1 MNYIKKLL
9 NPLNPILPAFLLLIA
24 FLGFEY
30 SSFLKEKYTEEEKT
44 IFEEGI
50 KFTDKLSDL
59 YRRETKQENKDI
71 YNEDYQREFCLK
83 QSYLELYSSNR
94 KLDSLTYYLIKN
106 DFDKI
111 DFSNKKDIPLISIF
125 EKYIH
130 EAKNIAPLLQKR
142 YTNFD
147 LENNLNNS
155 QLNQLYFSRDSLE
168 SKYHLARFKSQLL
181 EMYYDDVQ
189 FLRKETIIDK
199 VEAILSNYAMQPSIC
214 SDGCGYP
221 NKYSLE
227 LTLFVPFD
235 TANTSIILPKNVE
248 TRFDKKGFLIIPP
261 SLRNNEKEKLAIGV
275 ICETD
280 TFFYYK

>member
-94 KLDSLTYYLIKN
+94 KLDSLTYYLI
-106 DFDKI
+106 
-111 DFSNKKDIPLISIF
+111 
-125 EKYIH
+125 
-130 EAKNIAPLLQKR
+130 
-142 YTNFD
+142 
-147 LENNLNNS
+147 
-155 QLNQLYFSRDSLE
+155 
-168 SKYHLARFKSQLL
+168 
-181 EMYYDDVQ
+181 
-189 FLRKETIIDK
+189 
-199 VEAILSNYAMQPSIC
+199 
-214 SDGCGYP
+214 
-221 NKYSLE
+221 
-227 LTLFVPFD
+227 
-235 TANTSIILPKNVE
+235 
-248 TRFDKKGFLIIPP
+248 
-261 SLRNNEKEKLAIGV
+261 RNNYELKIKNYDYNLLTISNL
-275 ICETD
+275 
-280 TFFYYK
+280 